1 MGGSIRA
8 ESVLGKGSAFTA
20 NIRCER
26 CTAAPAADIPADEP
40 QESVPALLVSPQSIV
55 QTVAQPEAPLILLI
69 EDNSDMRQFL
79 RESMPK
85 GYRIAEASEGAEGIE
100 MALNLVPDLV
110 ISDLVMLQKNG
121 FEVVE
126 ALKNSSATSHV
137 PIILLTGQSGQESK
151 LKGLRYGADIY
162 LTKPF
167 DSDELT
173 AHIENLL
180 ASRKRLQAYFSQE
193 SPVTSTVKQLS
204 SPENEFLQKL
214 IQLIEENLD
223 NDDMDAEAFAK
234 AMFVSRS
241 QLHRKISALTGL
253 SLTEFVRNHR
263 LDRAKEMLARNEGS
277 VLEIAWR
284 VGFRNA
290 KYFSTSFKERFG
302 QTPSSVTP
310 KGA

>member
-1 MGGSIRA
+1 
-8 ESVLGKGSAFTA
+8 
-20 NIRCER
+20 
-26 CTAAPAADIPADEP
+26 
-40 QESVPALLVSPQSIV
+40 
-55 QTVAQPEAPLILLI
+55 
-69 EDNSDMRQFL
+69 
-79 RESMPK
+79 
-85 GYRIAEASEGAEGIE
+85 
-100 MALNLVPDLV
+100 VPDLV

-193 SPVTSTVKQLS
+193 SPVTSTAKQLN